1 MDFNFSE
8 AQKKFR
14 QEVRSFLEH
23 EIGEGLWEPKCDA
36 WIQGY
41 NPGFTKRVAQK
52 GWIGLTWPKEYGGQ
66 GRSHIDRL
74 ILTEEMLRY
83 GAPAA
88 CHWFPDRQIGS
99 SILKYGSEEQKR
111 EFLPKIMRGEMYVG
125 LGMSETEAGS
135 DLASLRTRAVEQD
148 DCFVIN
154 GQKTWTSG
162 GRFMNYVSLWARTD
176 TNAPKHRGISEF
188 IIPIDL
194 PGISR
199 IPMIDITGTEA
210 WNDVFFDNVRV
221 PKKYMIG
228 EKNKG
233 FYQVVEQLAYERSG
247 MERLMGNYPL
257 FDALIKF
264 VNETKYNGKPLAQ
277 DAVIRHK
284 LAELQVEF
292 EVGRLLIYKVF
303 ITMDEGRVP
312 TVEAAMAKAYA
323 TAFEQRLANT
333 AMEILGPYG
342 LLWAGSKYTSFGSIA
357 AHSYLGSK
365 GYSLQA
371 GSTEILKNIIATRGL
386 GLPVNQ

>member
-1 MDFNFSE
+1 MDFSLSE
-8 AQKKFR
+8 GQKKFR

-36 WIQGY
+36 WVQEY
-41 NPGFTKRVAQK
+41 NPEFTKRVAQK

-66 GRSHIDRL
+66 GHNHIDRL

-88 CHWFPDRQIGS
+88 CHWFADRQIGG
-99 SILKYGSEEQKR
+99 SILKYGSEEQKT
-111 EFLPKIMRGEMYVG
+111 EFLSKIVRGEMYVG
-125 LGMSETEAGS
+125 LGMSETETGS
-135 DLASLRTRAVEQD
+135 DLASLKTRAVEQD

-188 IIPIDL
+188 IMPMDL

-199 IPMIDITGTEA
+199 IPMVDITGTEA

-221 PKKYMIG
+221 PKKYIIG

-233 FYQVVEQLAYERSG
+233 FYQVMEQLAYERGG

-284 LAELQVEF
+284 LAQLQAEF

-323 TAFEQRLANT
+323 TAFEQQLANT

-342 LLWAGSKYTSFGSIA
+342 LLWAGSKYVPFEGMA

>member
-1 MDFNFSE
+1 MDFSFSE
-8 AQKKFR
+8 EQKKLR
-14 QEVRSFLEH
+14 QEVRSFLED
-23 EIGEGLWEPKCDA
+23 ELARGLWKPACDA

-41 NPGFTKRVAQK
+41 DPAFTKRVAQK

-66 GRSHIDRL
+66 ERSFIDRL
-74 ILTEEMLRY
+74 IVSEEMLRY

-88 CHWFPDRQIGS
+88 CHWFADRQIGG
-99 SILKYGSEEQKR
+99 SILKYGSQEQKT
-111 EFLPKIMRGEMYVG
+111 EFLPKIMKGEMYVG
-125 LGMSETEAGS
+125 LGMSEPEAGS
-135 DLASLRTRAVEQD
+135 DLASLKTRATEEN
-148 DCFVIN
+148 DCYLVN

-162 GRFMNYVSLWARTD
+162 AWFTNYIYLLARTD
-176 TNAPKHRGISEF
+176 VDAPKHRGISEF
-188 IIPIDL
+188 TVPMDL

-228 EKNKG
+228 EKNQG
-233 FYQVVEQLAYERSG
+233 FYHVLEQLAYERGG

-257 FDALIKF
+257 FDALIRFAK
-264 VNETKYNGKPLAQ
+264 ETKYNGTALSQ
-277 DAVIRHK
+277 DTVIRHK
-284 LAELQVEF
+284 LAQLQVEF
-292 EVGRLLIYKVF
+292 EVGRLFTYKVAMV
-303 ITMDEGRVP
+303 MDEGRAP
-312 TVEAAMAKAYA
+312 TVEASMSKAYA
-323 TAFEQRLANT
+323 TTFEQRLANT

-342 LLWAGSKYTSFGSIA
+342 LLWAGSKYVPFEGLA

-386 GLPVNQ
+386 GLPAS

>member
-1 MDFNFSE
+1 MDFSFSE
-8 AQKKFR
+8 EQKKLR
-14 QEVRSFLEH
+14 QEVRSFLED
-23 EIGEGLWEPKCDA
+23 ELARGLWKPACDA

-41 NPGFTKRVAQK
+41 DPAFTKRVAQK

-66 GRSHIDRL
+66 ERSFIDRL
-74 ILTEEMLRY
+74 IVSEEMLRY

-88 CHWFPDRQIGS
+88 CHWFADRQIGG
-99 SILKYGSEEQKR
+99 SILKYGSQEQKT
-111 EFLPKIMRGEMYVG
+111 EFLPKIMKGEMYVG
-125 LGMSETEAGS
+125 LGMSEPEAGS
-135 DLASLRTRAVEQD
+135 DLASLKTRATEEN
-148 DCFVIN
+148 DCYLVN

-162 GRFMNYVSLWARTD
+162 AWFTNYIYLLARTD
-176 TNAPKHRGISEF
+176 VDAPKHRGISEF
-188 IIPIDL
+188 IVPMDL

-228 EKNKG
+228 EKNQG
-233 FYQVVEQLAYERSG
+233 FYHVLEQLAYERGG

-257 FDALIKF
+257 FDALIRFAK
-264 VNETKYNGKPLAQ
+264 ETKYNGTALSQ
-277 DAVIRHK
+277 DTVIRHK
-284 LAELQVEF
+284 LAQLQVEF
-292 EVGRLLIYKVF
+292 EVGRLFTYKVAMV
-303 ITMDEGRVP
+303 MDEGRAP
-312 TVEAAMAKAYA
+312 TVEASMSKAYA
-323 TAFEQRLANT
+323 TTFEQRLANT

-342 LLWAGSKYTSFGSIA
+342 LLWAGSKYVPFEGLA

-386 GLPVNQ
+386 GLPAS

>member
-1 MDFNFSE
+1 MDFSLSE
-8 AQKKFR
+8 AQKRFR

-36 WIQGY
+36 WVQEY
-41 NPGFTKRVAQK
+41 NPEFTKRVAQE

-66 GRSHIDRL
+66 GRNHIDRL

-88 CHWFPDRQIGS
+88 CHWFADRQIGG

-111 EFLPKIMRGEMYVG
+111 EFLPKIVRGEMYVG

-135 DLASLRTRAVEQD
+135 DLASLKTRAVEQD

-162 GRFMNYVSLWARTD
+162 ASFMNYVYLLARTD
-176 TNAPKHRGISEF
+176 TNVPKHRGISEF
-188 IIPIDL
+188 IMPMDL

-210 WNDVFFDNVRV
+210 WNDVFFDNVQV

-233 FYQVVEQLAYERSG
+233 FYHVVEQLAYERGG

-264 VNETKYNGKPLAQ
+264 VNETKHNGKILAQ
-277 DAVIRHK
+277 DTIIRRK
-284 LAELQVEF
+284 LAQLQVEF
-292 EVGRLLIYKVF
+292 EVGRLLMYKVV
-303 ITMDEGRVP
+303 IAMNEGRAP
-312 TVEAAMAKAYA
+312 TVEAAMSKAYA
-323 TAFEQRLANT
+323 TAFEQHLANT
-333 AMEILGPYG
+333 AMEILGPYA
-342 LLWAGSKYTSFGSIA
+342 LLRAGSKYAPFGGMA
-357 AHSYLGSK
+357 PHSYLSSK

-386 GLPVNQ
+386 GLSES